1 MMRFRT
7 LDNIR
12 LDDVSKGPR
21 VEVADGWDRSAIEK
35 PLNNRRIRLMFGMCE
50 LEGTVAE
57 FEQAFAS
64 FEEVRNGLETDRI
77 NWQITKTGVSLPI
90 M

>member
-7 LDNIR
+7 LDNISFDQVAR
-12 LDDVSKGPR
+12 GP
-21 VEVADGWDRSAIEK
+21 VIEVADSWDRGAVEK
-35 PLNNRRIRLMFGMCE
+35 PLHLRRIRLMFGMCE

-57 FEQAFAS
+57 FEQAFDS
-64 FEEVRNGLETDRI
+64 YQEVRNGLEKDRI
-77 NWQITKTGVSLPI
+77 NWQIAKAGVSLPI